1 MTGRPEPTQ
10 VVVLAGGAATRLG
23 ALARHT
29 PKILQPIGNRT
40 FLDLMVEPLVQQGFR
55 RFHFCIG
62 HLGEQVTQHLDEH
75 FGHLTTT
82 VHHDPVQRGTA
93 GALRSSRGLLDETF
107 VLQLG
112 DTYLPA
118 DYKQLVT
125 YWRRTRSTTL
135 LVTSAS
141 CGVRPN
147 IELDGERVAR
157 YDKVNGIPGGWVDAG
172 AAVVERAELGL
183 LDDLEDPIDLS
194 VLYERLIARGSLGAL
209 ATELPF
215 WDIGTPESYA
225 RFAATVRT
233 SGAGPC

>member
-1 MTGRPEPTQ
+1 MIGPPDPTQ
-10 VVVLAGGAATRLG
+10 VVVLAGGAARRLG
-23 ALARHT
+23 ALARYT
-29 PKILQPIGNRT
+29 PKILQPIGDRT

-75 FGHLTTT
+75 YGHLATT

-93 GALRSSRGLLDETF
+93 GALRSSRDRLDETF
-107 VLQLG
+107 VLLLG

-118 DYKQLVT
+118 DYERLVACQ
-125 YWRRTRSTTL
+125 RRRRSTTL

-157 YDKVNGIPGGWVDAG
+157 YDKAHGVPGGWVDAG
-172 AAVVERAELGL
+172 AAVVERADLEL
-183 LDDLEDPIDLS
+183 LDDLDDPIDLS
-194 VLYERLIARGSLGAL
+194 VLHERLIARRSLGAL
-209 ATELPF
+209 ATDLPF
-215 WDIGTPESYA
+215 WDIGTPERYA
-225 RFAATVRT
+225 RFTAMVQAP
-233 SGAGPC
+233 GAGPC